1 MMRPT
6 LLLTR
11 VGICPFNV
19 NKCDVTETLL
29 PHGAAE
35 ISFHSAHRTDRMN
48 DRSAEHNVAGITPRI
63 CNPLENTGQIYQIVH
78 SRALHPRI
86 S

>member
-1 MMRPT
+1 MMRST
-6 LLLTR
+6 SLLTR

-19 NKCDVTETLL
+19 NKCDVAETLL

-35 ISFHSAHRTDRMN
+35 ISFQSAH
-48 DRSAEHNVAGITPRI
+48 RSAEHNVAGITPRI
-63 CNPLENTGQIYQIVH
+63 CTPLENTGQTYQIDH
-78 SRALHPRI
+78 SCALHLRI